1 MAKNRRIYSGK
12 KRISRKNKTGKRMH
26 GGYNSAWSYV
36 SSVFGDLNTQTNNSL
51 LLQPGQDVVASQST
65 QSVPIGNP
73 NANVKG
79 MIKFEGG
86 KRRRRRHRS
95 SRRKSI
101 RHTGGESE
109 PEREGSP
116 RHNINME
123 QEGSP
128 RHNINMEQEGSPPR
142 TNRER
147 EGLQPRR
154 TRRTR
159 RRRNR
164 EM

>member
-86 KRRRRRHRS
+86 KRCRRRHRS

-109 PEREGSP
+109 PER
-116 RHNINME
+116 
-123 QEGSP
+123 EGSP